1 MEELPHPGAELIWL
15 PEQKVARFL
24 QLTMSDKPLSPTTA
38 EFGAQSHF
46 VKMLS
51 AEAKE

>member
-1 MEELPHPGAELIWL
+1 MKESPHPGAEFTCL
-15 PEQKVARFL
+15 PEQKAARFL
-24 QLTMSDKPLSPTTA
+24 QLTMSDKPLSPTAA
-38 EFGAQSHF
+38 ELCAQSHF